1 VNARNK
7 LHFEKSISQQ
17 LPMKQILTIAIA
29 LLLGACI
36 AIAQEAVSTAASP
49 NPSLSPSGTAEV
61 ERVVVSGG
69 AIELSET
76 DKAQPV
82 TILSGDNLKLQTQP
96 TLGDTLATQPG
107 VGGSGF
113 TAGAS
118 RPVIRGQTD
127 NRVRVLNN
135 GTEVFDVS
143 NLSPDHAPS
152 VSTLLSQSIEVVR
165 GPATILYGSGAIGGV
180 VNVTDIL
187 IPVEQPPTSISGE
200 VDGRFNS
207 VDLERSGAM
216 ALTLSP
222 FQHFVVHA
230 EGSILRTDDR
240 SIPGFALAQRI
251 RAQLTPEQRHN
262 NGFGGNPFGEVPNT
276 FVKTKDFGV
285 GASYVWDKGY
295 IGASYSRFLSEYGV
309 PDDPEV
315 DEPGVPAVPIHLNVR
330 KDQYNLRSSIV
341 DPLPWFSVANLKFV
355 YTDYKHDEIEG
366 EPEGDVVGA
375 TFKTKGVDSRIELL
389 HQPVGLFEGSIGSQV
404 FYKELSSLGEE
415 GLLQPTETLAVAGF
429 VFEEVKLAPVRLQF
443 GARVEHDAVSIDSS
457 DPELTSLTSPSQKNQ
472 DFLPV
477 SGAAGAIYDFAKDW
491 QLALNL
497 AYSQRAPTPEELFAR
512 GPHPATF
519 QFLIG
524 DPNLDVEINRSVDLS
539 LRRTAGHVTGF
550 ISGFY
555 TSYDGFIDF
564 APTGEIEDGLQVFI
578 YTPKQATFYGGEGRV
593 DFHLLPLSITKISE
607 QPDSKSVKNVITGGE
622 QIVEKNPNDL
632 FLRLQADYVHAE
644 DSSGEPLPRIT
655 PFRWGV
661 SLNYE
666 SEHWTASIEGWL
678 VDSQNRVAQFETTTP
693 NYTFFNVSAGYKF
706 QAWRTYNY
714 LYVRATNLLDAEGRD
729 HLSFLKEVMP
739 LPGRGVVVGWRT
751 TF

>member
-1 VNARNK
+1 
-7 LHFEKSISQQ
+7 
-17 LPMKQILTIAIA
+17 MKQFLTIAIV
-29 LLLGACI
+29 LIFGASI
-36 AIAQEAVSTAASP
+36 AIAQEAVSTTTTP
-49 NPSLSPSGTAEV
+49 KPSPSPPGATEV

-69 AIELSET
+69 EIERSET
-76 DKAQPV
+76 DTAQAV
-82 TILSGDNLKLQTQP
+82 TILSEDNLKLQTQP

-118 RPVIRGQTD
+118 RPVIRGQAD
-127 NRVRVLNN
+127 NRIRVLNN

-180 VNVTDIL
+180 VNVTDNL
-187 IPVEQPPTSISGE
+187 IPVEQPPTQISGE

-230 EGSILRTDDR
+230 EGSLLRTDDR
-240 SIPGFALAQRI
+240 SIPGFALDQRL
-251 RAQLTPEQRHN
+251 RAELTPEQRHD
-262 NGFGGNPFGEVPNT
+262 NGFGGNPFGTVPNT
-276 FVKTKDFGV
+276 MVETKDFGI

-295 IGASYSRFLSEYGV
+295 FGASYTRFLSYYGV
-309 PDDPEV
+309 PNDPET
-315 DEPGVPAVPIHLNVR
+315 DEPGVPPARVHLNVR
-330 KDQYNLRSSIV
+330 KDQYNVRSSVI

-355 YTDYKHDEIEG
+355 YTDYKHDEL
-366 EPEGDVVGA
+366 DNNKVGA
-375 TFKTKGVDSRIELL
+375 TFKTNGFDSRIELV
-389 HQPVGLFEGSIGSQV
+389 HQPIGPFQGSIGSQV
-404 FYKELSSLGEE
+404 FYKELSVLGGEAF
-415 GLLQPTETLAVAGF
+415 LQPTQTLAAAGF
-429 VFEEVKLAPVRLQF
+429 LFEEVKLNPVRIQF
-443 GARVEHDAVSIDSS
+443 GMRVESNSVSIDSS
-457 DPELTSLTSPSQKNQ
+457 DPELTSLTSPSQKDQ
-472 DFLPV
+472 EFWPI
-477 SGAAGAIYDFAKDW
+477 SGAAGAIYDLAKDW

-497 AYSQRAPTPEELFAR
+497 AYSQRAPTTEELFAR
-512 GPHPATF
+512 GPHDATF
-519 QFLIG
+519 QFIIG
-524 DPNLDVEINRSVDLS
+524 DPNLDVEINRTVDLS
-539 LRRTAGHVTGF
+539 LRRTAGRVTGF

-564 APTGEIEDGLQVFI
+564 TPTGVFDEGLQVFI

-593 DFHLLPLSITKISE
+593 DFHLLPLSLTKISE

-666 SEHWTASIEGWL
+666 SEHWVASIEGWL

-729 HLSFLKEVMP
+729 HLSFLKEVFP
-739 LPGRGVVVGWRT
+739 LPGRGVVVGLRT

>member
-1 VNARNK
+1 
-7 LHFEKSISQQ
+7 
-17 LPMKQILTIAIA
+17 MKKVL
-29 LLLGACI
+29 
-36 AIAQEAVSTAASP
+36 TAAAMLLFRASIATAQNPAPPISSP
-49 NPSLSPSGTAEV
+49 TPSPSPGVAEA

-69 AIELSET
+69 AIEQSET
-76 DKAQPV
+76 DKAQSV
-82 TILSGDNLKLQTQP
+82 TILTEDNLKLQTAP
-96 TLGDTLATQPG
+96 TLGDTLSTQPG
-107 VGGSGF
+107 VAGSDF

-118 RPVIRGQTD
+118 RPVIRGQAD
-127 NRVRVLNN
+127 NRIRVLNN

-180 VNVTDIL
+180 VNVTDNL
-187 IPVEQPPTSISGE
+187 IPVEQPAERLSGE
-200 VDGRFNS
+200 VDGRFDS
-207 VDLERSGAM
+207 ADLERSGAI

-222 FQHFVVHA
+222 FQHFVIHA
-230 EGSILRTDDR
+230 EGSLLRTDDR
-240 SIPGFALAQRI
+240 SIPGFALDQRI
-251 RAQLTPEQRHN
+251 RAELTPEQRHD
-262 NGFGGNPFGEVPNT
+262 NGFGGNPFGTVPNT
-276 FVKTKDFGV
+276 FVKTKDFGI

-315 DEPGVPAVPIHLNVR
+315 DEPGVPPERVHLNVR
-330 KDQYNLRSSIV
+330 KDQYNVRSSII

-355 YTDYKHDEIEG
+355 YTDYKHDEI
-366 EPEGDVVGA
+366 DNDTVGA
-375 TFKTKGVDSRIELL
+375 TFKTHGVDSRIELV
-389 HQPVGLFEGSIGSQV
+389 HQPIGPFEGSIGSQV
-404 FYKELSSLGEE
+404 FYKALSVLGGEAF
-415 GLLQPTETLAVAGF
+415 LQPTENLAVAGF
-429 VFEEVKLAPVRLQF
+429 IFEEVKLAPVRLQF

-497 AYSQRAPTPEELFAR
+497 TYSQRAPTPEELFAR
-512 GPHPATF
+512 GPHDATF
-519 QFLIG
+519 QFIIG

-564 APTGEIEDGLQVFI
+564 TPTGEIEDGLQVFI
-578 YTPKQATFYGGEGRV
+578 YTPKKATFYGGEGRV

-607 QPDSKSVKNVITGGE
+607 PSDSKSVKNVITKGE

-632 FLRLQADYVHAE
+632 YLRLQADYVHAE

-655 PFRWGV
+655 PFRYGI

-666 SEHWTASIEGWL
+666 SEHWLASIEGWR
-678 VDSQNRVAQFETTTP
+678 VDAQNSVAEFETPTP
-693 NYTFFNVSAGYKF
+693 GYTFLNASVGYKF
-706 QAWRTYNY
+706 QWGRTYNY
-714 LYVRATNLLDAEGRD
+714 VFARGTNLLDAEGRD
-729 HLSFLKEVMP
+729 HLSFLKEVLP
-739 LPGRGVVVGWRT
+739 LPGRGVVVGLRT

>member
-1 VNARNK
+1 
-7 LHFEKSISQQ
+7 
-17 LPMKQILTIAIA
+17 MKKILTIAIA
-29 LLLGACI
+29 AVFGASI
-36 AIAQEAVSTAASP
+36 AIAQEAVSTGASP
-49 NPSLSPSGTAEV
+49 SPSPSGTTEV

-69 AIELSET
+69 AIESSET
-76 DKAQPV
+76 DKAQSV
-82 TILSGDNLKLQTQP
+82 TILSEDNLKSQTQP

-113 TAGAS
+113 TGGAS
-118 RPVIRGQTD
+118 RPIIRGQGD
-127 NRVRVLNN
+127 NRIRVLNN

-180 VNVTDIL
+180 VNVTDNL
-187 IPVEQPPTSISGE
+187 IPVEQPPTQISGE
-200 VDGRFNS
+200 VDGRFDS

-216 ALTLSP
+216 ALTISP
-222 FQHFVVHA
+222 FQHFVIHA

-240 SIPGFALAQRI
+240 DIPGFALDQRI
-251 RAQLTPEQRHN
+251 RAELTPEQRHD
-262 NGFGGNPFGEVPNT
+262 NGFGGNPFGTVPNT
-276 FVKTKDFGV
+276 MVETKDFGI

-295 IGASYSRFLSEYGV
+295 FGASYTRFLSYYGV

-315 DEPGVPAVPIHLNVR
+315 DEPGVPPARVHINMR
-330 KDQYNLRSSIV
+330 KDQYNVRSSVI

-355 YTDYKHDEIEG
+355 YTDYKHDEL
-366 EPEGDVVGA
+366 DNNKVGA
-375 TFKTKGVDSRIELL
+375 TFKTNGVDSRIELV
-389 HQPVGLFEGSIGSQV
+389 HQPMGLFEGSIGSQV
-404 FYKELSSLGEE
+404 FYKHLSVLGGEAF
-415 GLLQPTETLAVAGF
+415 LQPTDTLAVAGF

-443 GARVEHDAVSIDSS
+443 GVRVEHDAISINSS
-457 DPELTSLTSPSQKNQ
+457 DPELTSLTSPSQKDQ

-497 AYSQRAPTPEELFAR
+497 TYSQRAPTAEELFAR
-512 GPHPATF
+512 GPHAATF
-519 QFLIG
+519 QFIIG

-539 LRRTAGHVTGF
+539 VRRTAGRVTGF
-550 ISGFY
+550 VSGFY

-564 APTGEIEDGLQVFI
+564 TPTGEFEDGLRVFI
-578 YTPKQATFYGGEGRV
+578 YTPKNATFYGGEGRV
-593 DFHLLPLSITKISE
+593 DFHLLPLNITKISE
-607 QPDSKSVKNVITGGE
+607 SSDSKSVKNIITGGG
-622 QIVEKNPNDL
+622 QILEKNPNDL

-644 DSSGEPLPRIT
+644 DSTGEPLPRIT

-666 SEHWTASIEGWL
+666 SEHWTAGIEGWL

-706 QAWRTYNY
+706 QRWRTYNY

-729 HLSFLKEVMP
+729 HLSFLKEVFP
-739 LPGRGVVVGWRT
+739 LPGRGVVVGLRS

>member
-1 VNARNK
+1 
-7 LHFEKSISQQ
+7 
-17 LPMKQILTIAIA
+17 MKKILTIAIA
-29 LLLGACI
+29 AVFGASI
-36 AIAQEAVSTAASP
+36 AIAQEAVSTGASP
-49 NPSLSPSGTAEV
+49 SPSPSGTTEV

-69 AIELSET
+69 AIESSET
-76 DKAQPV
+76 DKAQSV
-82 TILSGDNLKLQTQP
+82 TILSEDNLKLQTQP
-96 TLGDTLATQPG
+96 TLGDTLETQPG

-113 TAGAS
+113 AAGAS
-118 RPVIRGQTD
+118 RPVIRGQAD
-127 NRVRVLNN
+127 NRIRVLNN

-180 VNVTDIL
+180 VNVTDNL
-187 IPVEQPPTSISGE
+187 IPVEQPPTTLSGE
-200 VDGRFNS
+200 VDARFNS

-222 FQHFVVHA
+222 FKHFVIHA
-230 EGSILRTDDR
+230 EGSLLRTDDR
-240 SIPGFALAQRI
+240 SIPGFALDQRI
-251 RAQLTPEQRHN
+251 RAELTPEQRHD
-262 NGFGGNPFGEVPNT
+262 NGFGGNPFGTVPNT
-276 FVKTKDFGV
+276 MVETKDFGI

-295 IGASYSRFLSEYGV
+295 FGASYTRFLSYYGV
-309 PDDPEV
+309 PNDPET
-315 DEPGVPAVPIHLNVR
+315 DEPGVPPARVHLNVR
-330 KDQYNLRSSIV
+330 KDQYNVRSSVV

-355 YTDYKHDEIEG
+355 YTDYKHDEL
-366 EPEGDVVGA
+366 DNNKVGA
-375 TFKTKGVDSRIELL
+375 TFKTNGFDSRIELV
-389 HQPVGLFEGSIGSQV
+389 HQPIGPFQGSIGSQV
-404 FYKELSSLGEE
+404 FYKELSVLGGEAF
-415 GLLQPTETLAVAGF
+415 LQPTQALAAAGF
-429 VFEEVKLAPVRLQF
+429 LFEEVKLNPVRIQF
-443 GARVEHDAVSIDSS
+443 GMRVESNSVSIDSS
-457 DPELTSLTSPSQKNQ
+457 DPELTSLTSPSQKDQ
-472 DFLPV
+472 EFLPV

-512 GPHPATF
+512 GPHDATF
-519 QFLIG
+519 QFIIG

-539 LRRTAGHVTGF
+539 LRRTAGRVTGF

-564 APTGEIEDGLQVFI
+564 TPTGVFEEGLQVFI

-593 DFHLLPLSITKISE
+593 DFHLLPLEITRANEPS
-607 QPDSKSVKNVITGGE
+607 DSKSVKNVIMGGE
-622 QIVEKNPNDL
+622 ETAQKNPNDL
-632 FLRLQADYVHAE
+632 YLRLQADYVHAE

-678 VDSQNRVAQFETTTP
+678 VDSQNRVAEFETTTP

-729 HLSFLKEVMP
+729 HLSFLKEVFP
-739 LPGRGVVVGWRT
+739 LPGRGVVVGLRS

>member
-1 VNARNK
+1 
-7 LHFEKSISQQ
+7 
-17 LPMKQILTIAIA
+17 
-29 LLLGACI
+29 
-36 AIAQEAVSTAASP
+36 
-49 NPSLSPSGTAEV
+49 
-61 ERVVVSGG
+61 VSGG
-69 AIELSET
+69 EIESSET
-76 DKAQPV
+76 DKAQSV
-82 TILSGDNLKLQTQP
+82 TILSEDNLKLQTQP

-113 TAGAS
+113 AAGAS
-118 RPVIRGQTD
+118 RPVIRGQAD
-127 NRVRVLNN
+127 NRIRVLNN

-180 VNVTDIL
+180 VNVTDNL
-187 IPVEQPPTSISGE
+187 IPVEQPPTTLSGE
-200 VDGRFNS
+200 VDARFNS

-222 FQHFVVHA
+222 FKHFVIHA
-230 EGSILRTDDR
+230 EGSLLRTDDR
-240 SIPGFALAQRI
+240 SIPGFALDQRI
-251 RAQLTPEQRHN
+251 RAELTPEQRHD
-262 NGFGGNPFGEVPNT
+262 NGFWGNPFGTVPNT
-276 FVKTKDFGV
+276 MVETKDFGI

-295 IGASYSRFLSEYGV
+295 FGASYTRFLSYYGV
-309 PDDPEV
+309 PNDPET
-315 DEPGVPAVPIHLNVR
+315 DEPGVPPARVHLNVR
-330 KDQYNLRSSIV
+330 KDQYNVRSSVV

-355 YTDYKHDEIEG
+355 YTDYKHDEL
-366 EPEGDVVGA
+366 DNNKVGV
-375 TFKTKGVDSRIELL
+375 TFKTNGFDSRIELV
-389 HQPVGLFEGSIGSQV
+389 HQPIGPFQGSIGSQV
-404 FYKELSSLGEE
+404 FYKELSVLGGEAF
-415 GLLQPTETLAVAGF
+415 LQPTQALAAAGF
-429 VFEEVKLAPVRLQF
+429 LFEEVKLNPVRIQF
-443 GARVEHDAVSIDSS
+443 GMRVESNSVSIDSS
-457 DPELTSLTSPSQKNQ
+457 DPELTSLTSPSQKDQ
-472 DFLPV
+472 EFLPV
-477 SGAAGAIYDFAKDW
+477 SGAAGAIYDFASDW

-512 GPHPATF
+512 GPHDATF
-519 QFLIG
+519 QFIIG

-539 LRRTAGHVTGF
+539 LRRTAGRVTGF

-564 APTGEIEDGLQVFI
+564 TPTGVFEEGLQVFI

-593 DFHLLPLSITKISE
+593 DFHLLPLEITRAIEPS
-607 QPDSKSVKNVITGGE
+607 DSKSVKNVIMGGE
-622 QIVEKNPNDL
+622 ETAQKNPNDL
-632 FLRLQADYVHAE
+632 YLRLQADYVHAE

-678 VDSQNRVAQFETTTP
+678 VDSQNRVAEFETTTP

-729 HLSFLKEVMP
+729 HLSFLKEVFP
-739 LPGRGVVVGWRT
+739 LPGRGVVVGLRS